1 MTAATPG
8 ASAPAPEPH
17 LRLERLTKHFGGVV
31 AVDNVS
37 VSVAGGEFITLL
49 GPSGSGKT
57 TTLMMIA
64 GFEDPTIGEIYL
76 DGEPLAGVPSYRRN
90 FGMVFQNYALFPHRT
105 VAENVEFPLK
115 MRKVPKAR
123 RRDMV
128 AGALEL
134 VQLPEYGA
142 RYPNQLSGGQ
152 QQRIALARA
161 LVFNPAVLLMDEPL
175 GALDRKLR
183 EDMQLEIKRLQK
195 QLNITTIYVTHDQE
209 EALVLSDRIA
219 VVNHGRFEQ
228 VDDPT
233 TLYERPATTF
243 VADFVGESN
252 ILPVTVARHG
262 TEWRGEAAGGQRLT
276 LPPNMA
282 FADGSRVNLI
292 VRPEK
297 VRLVGA
303 AAAQGTSVSGTVR
316 EAVYVGDITRYVV
329 DAGDGLSIVA
339 RIQNRAGE
347 ARAAEGDTVTVG
359 WHVSDTAV
367 VGAGDDPL

>member
-1 MTAATPG
+1 MTAAATG
-8 ASAPAPEPH
+8 VSGSAPEPH

-31 AVDNVS
+31 AVDTVS
-37 VSVAGGEFITLL
+37 VSVASGEFITLL

-64 GFEDPTIGEIYL
+64 GFEDPTLGEIYL
-76 DGEPLAGVPSYRRN
+76 DGEPLSGIPSYRRN

-105 VAENVEFPLK
+105 VAENIEFPLK
-115 MRKVPKAR
+115 MRRVPKIE

-128 AGALEL
+128 AGALDL
-134 VQLPEYGA
+134 VRLPDYGA

-161 LVFNPAVLLMDEPL
+161 LVFNPSVLLMDEPL

-183 EDMQLEIKRLQK
+183 EDMQLEIKHLQK

-228 VDDPT
+228 IDDPT

-252 ILPVTVARHG
+252 IVAVTIARDGTACHG
-262 TEWRGEAAGGQRLT
+262 ETAGGQRLT
-276 LPPNMA
+276 LSPDIA
-282 FADGSRVNLI
+282 FTDGARVNLI

-297 VRLVGA
+297 VRLVDA
-303 AAAQGTSVSGTVR
+303 AAGPGTAVSGTVR
-316 EAVYVGDITRYVV
+316 EAVYVGDTTRYVI

-347 ARAAEGDTVTVG
+347 TRAAEGDRVTAG
-359 WHVSDTAV
+359 WHISDAAI
-367 VGAGDDPL
+367 VGVDGDPL